1 MLFKIYPH
9 VVVMCFEAVLG
20 LTINLSKSETVQV
33 GEVMN
38 IEELVSKIGY
48 CVLSIPMNYL
58 GYLWGIHLGKAF
70 MGFQF

>member
-1 MLFKIYPH
+1 
-9 VVVMCFEAVLG
+9 MCLEAVLS
-20 LTINLSKSETVQV
+20 LTINISKSEMVQV

-38 IEELVSKIGY
+38 IEELVSNIGY

-58 GYLWGIHLGKAF
+58 GYLWEIHLGKAF